1 VVSFFNSTFAK
12 TVYVRF
18 REERKEKTKSD
29 ATGNSVK
36 TQERFFFTPSVNL
49 RLLYLQNHIL
59 YTSSQRVKKE
69 RQKSTVK
76 KGKPEE
82 QKKGRVMISS
92 KEMDKADLSRQNWDL
107 TSSFFFSFFFF
118 NFSLLGLHSKPG
130 N

>member
-1 VVSFFNSTFAK
+1 
-12 TVYVRF
+12 
-18 REERKEKTKSD
+18 
-29 ATGNSVK
+29 
-36 TQERFFFTPSVNL
+36 
-49 RLLYLQNHIL
+49 LQNHIL

-107 TSSFFFSFFFF
+107 TSSFFLFLT
-118 NFSLLGLHSKPG
+118 LLYLGFTLSRVIKI
-130 N
+130 